1 MSNQNL
7 PHQLLS
13 NETAKE
19 IIIYTESH
27 LAINNLT
34 FSQWIFSK
42 LFLPIRLG
50 PINVRKVPS
59 LYSGWIV
66 TKMTGELQTLDLK
79 TIENKKKKKTSNKK
93 KGQIISPNFSNL
105 ELTLSPTSSVFV
117 TFPYFKIVF
126 CLDVSR
132 DSFIVLE
139 DGCLPFDVL
148 VESLY
153 SSIRQ
158 IAYSLQQPDS
168 YVLKAFI
175 TIVAHR
181 PAIDETIYIWQGEL
195 SAETDLNLLL
205 TLLKGRISC
214 VEEEVYTSRSNIHRK
229 Y

>member
-34 FSQWIFSK
+34 LSQWIFSR

-66 TKMTGELQTLDLK
+66 TKMSGELQTLDLK
-79 TIENKKKKKTSNKK
+79 TIENKKKKKSSKK
-93 KGQIISPNFSNL
+93 KGQIISPSFSNL
-105 ELTLSPTSSVFV
+105 ELTLSPTSSVYV

-139 DGCLPFDVL
+139 DGGLPFDVL

-153 SSIRQ
+153 ASIKQ
-158 IAYSLQQPDS
+158 ISYSLQQPDS
-168 YVLKAFI
+168 YALKAFI
-175 TIVAHR
+175 TIIAHR
-181 PAIDETIYIWQGEL
+181 PAIDETIYIWQGEI

-205 TLLKGRISC
+205 SLLKGLISC
-214 VEEEVYTSRSNIHRK
+214 VEEEVYTSRSSIHRK